1 MAGLRTETRP
11 WFAVVLRRLQKD
23 PMKASQPA
31 AISLV
36 PLKDHAQDDKV
47 PGKAALILN
56 VLLILCGSS
65 AAVAQDMPRVQIF
78 GGYSYTRFDS
88 PSFGFA
94 NASNLNGYTFSPA
107 YNLLYGFGVVA
118 ELSGQY
124 GSKLNLRDLA
134 VGPQIL
140 YPRGKSTFFGRFLV
154 GDARTLVRVANTEGD
169 TARAVV
175 LGGGMD
181 RDISSR
187 FAIRVFQVDYIHT
200 TLFKDRQNNLR
211 FSTGLVYRWGTI
223 RQKGHRAPT
232 QNP

>member
-47 PGKAALILN
+47 PGKAALILI

-94 NASNLNGYTFSPA
+94 NPSNLNGYTFSPA

>member
-47 PGKAALILN
+47 PGKAALILI

-94 NASNLNGYTFSPA
+94 NPSNLNGYTFSPA
-107 YNLLYGFGVVA
+107 MPERWCGWPTRRATRRGQWCSEGAWIGISLPALRFGFFR
-118 ELSGQY
+118 LITFTPRC
-124 GSKLNLRDLA
+124 LRT
-134 VGPQIL
+134 
-140 YPRGKSTFFGRFLV
+140 GKTTCDFRPVWCTAGARFGRKGTGRPHKIRNGPGITPQVWKELDETESK
-154 GDARTLVRVANTEGD
+154 GGLAGSHLRT
-169 TARAVV
+169 
-175 LGGGMD
+175 GMG
-181 RDISSR
+181 
-187 FAIRVFQVDYIHT
+187 A
-200 TLFKDRQNNLR
+200 
-211 FSTGLVYRWGTI
+211 GLAG
-223 RQKGHRAPT
+223 
-232 QNP
+232 

>member
-47 PGKAALILN
+47 PGKAALILI

-94 NASNLNGYTFSPA
+94 NPSNLNGYTFSPA

-134 VGPQIL
+134 VG
-140 YPRGKSTFFGRFLV
+140 
-154 GDARTLVRVANTEGD
+154 
-169 TARAVV
+169 